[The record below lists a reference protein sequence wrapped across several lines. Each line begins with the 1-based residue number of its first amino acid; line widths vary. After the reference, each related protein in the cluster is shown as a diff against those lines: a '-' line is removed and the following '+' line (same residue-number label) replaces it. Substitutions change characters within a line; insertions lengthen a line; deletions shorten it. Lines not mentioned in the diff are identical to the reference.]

1 MGFIRLNTK
10 AHRNMRPLLLLA
22 FLSLLCTCVRAQ
34 ILTVSDELTMR
45 SDTEYDLI
53 GKLGGQVLLLQDRD
67 TKHLLTAYDRNM
79 RESWEKELEL
89 RGKNIRILQTV
100 PKQDGTGFHLV
111 YIFRKRGRNFLQVD
125 QYNPAGNIQDSV
137 TLVDFGVFA
146 STPEDEVYR
155 SEDDTKLLLL
165 VAEQSTK
172 VRCLGISLDS
182 LGLMYDKEL
191 EPERFFFGDDFM
203 QAEVA
208 NNGQMFFVIDRD
220 NFRSKKKDHR
230 YQIIRMDPRVKVPT
244 THEMEITLGDSLTY
258 DIFFRYDNANEKLV
272 AGGLYTTKDFTRA
285 NGYFFINTL
294 PTNTKAEPS
303 FHPFPLPL
311 IRNVEG
317 KRFNKKN
324 PGIDELSV
332 RDLVLRRDGGA
343 LIITE
348 RNRQL
353 ERRSNASRVQ
363 VINNYG
369 IRPLVDYHYD
379 ELVVF
384 SVHPDGRAHWSN
396 ILHKK
401 QYSQDDGGVYSSYL
415 LMENPRSLR
424 FLFNDE
430 IRFENTVSEYVVN
443 GRGEFDRNSLFHT
456 RDLDLRLR
464 FRDGVQVAAN
474 EVVLP
479 SEHRNKLRL
488 VKMTYE
494 VKK

>member
-1 MGFIRLNTK
+1 
-10 AHRNMRPLLLLA
+10 MRTLLLLA
-22 FLSLLCTCVRAQ
+22 LFTFLCTSVGAQ
-34 ILTVSDELTMR
+34 VLTVSDEMIMR

-67 TKHLLTAYDRNM
+67 TKHFLTGFDRNM
-79 RESWEKELEL
+79 RQSWEKELEL
-89 RGKNIRILQTV
+89 RGRNIRLLTSV
-100 PKQDGTGFHLV
+100 AKQDGTGFHLL
-111 YIFRKRGRNFLQVD
+111 YLYRKSSRNYLQLD
-125 QYNPAGNIQDSV
+125 AYNPAGNLVDST
-137 TLVDFGVFA
+137 TLIDFGVF
-146 STPEDEVYR
+146 STAPQDEIYR
-155 SEDDTKLLLL
+155 SEDETKLLMLIT
-165 VAEQSTK
+165 EQQSK
-172 VRCLGISLDS
+172 VRCLGIDLEE
-182 LGLMYDKEL
+182 LVLAYDMEI
-191 EPERFFFGDDFM
+191 EPEKFFFNDDFM
-203 QAEVA
+203 QAEVDNDGTA
-208 NNGQMFFVIDRD
+208 YFIIERD
-220 NFRSKKKDHR
+220 NFRSKRKEHR
-230 YQIIRMDPRVKVPT
+230 YEVHTISPERQFGSFEVP
-244 THEMEITLGDSLTY
+244 MGDSLTY
-258 DIFFRYDNANEKLV
+258 DIFFRYDNRNDRLTGA
-272 AGGLYTTKDFTRA
+272 GLYTTKELVRADGYFWVNIDPDNPSAARPDFT
-285 NGYFFINTL
+285 
-294 PTNTKAEPS
+294 
-303 FHPFPLPL
+303 PFPLNL
-311 IRNVEG
+311 IRNIEG
-317 KRFNKKN
+317 KKYNKKN

-332 RDLVLRRDGGA
+332 RDIVLRQDGGG

-353 ERRSNASRVQ
+353 ERRSNASRNQ
-363 VINNYG
+363 VVNNFG

-384 SVHPDGRAHWSN
+384 SVYPDGEPHWSN

-401 QYSQDDGGVYSSYL
+401 QYSQDDGGVYSSYF

-474 EVVLP
+474 EMILP

-494 VKK
+494 VK